1 MQTKDELLKQIESM
15 SVTEL
20 NELIEALAKRFNIS
34 SSLTNLK
41 ANVNTKGQK
50 ANDNLDSKEFKVVL
64 TDVGNN
70 KIAVIK
76 IIREVSGL
84 GLKESKD
91 IVENVPKLIKK
102 NLNKMQAE
110 EVKAKIETVGAKA
123 NVE

>member
-1 MQTKDELLKQIESM
+1 MQDKNELLKQIESM
-15 SVTEL
+15 SVSEL

-34 SSLTNLK
+34 NSLTNLK
-41 ANVNTKGQK
+41 SNVCSKDQKPNVNP
-50 ANDNLDSKEFKVVL
+50 DSKEFKVVL
-64 TDVGNN
+64 TAVGNN

-91 IVENVPKLIKK
+91 IVESVPKLIKK
-102 NLNKMQAE
+102 NLNKIQAE
-110 EVKAKIETVGAKA
+110 EVKTKIEAVGAKA